1 MRVTRLTILIRN
13 TWFSQSDV
21 DELVSVGMNT
31 VRIPVSRPNFAFPEP
46 SCQLILQLGY
56 WIVEALVD
64 RKTEFF
70 PRGGLKQLV
79 STR

>member
-1 MRVTRLTILIRN
+1 
-13 TWFSQSDV
+13 
-21 DELVSVGMNT
+21 MNT